1 LIQKSKVKRREKRQ
15 RGEYSCRDGGT
26 SEVSAVALAVGIAT
40 AFERTREG
48 LQ

>member
-1 LIQKSKVKRREKRQ
+1 MKVENGASSAVEGK
-15 RGEYSCRDGGT
+15 YSCRDGGS